1 MAGDFIG
8 YRRSDSGLTRAAA
21 GERTRWYSWLM
32 PICISLLVVC
42 GIVVLI
48 SQTAST
54 DEASARA
61 MSVVDQSH
69 EHKRGELDDGCP
81 GVPCPQSV
89 VQLSEAQKSEPET
102 IVPLPEAQKS
112 GRDANVDAVGTMRS
126 ALPQVVLPTDVA
138 NKVGHKIWINETRG
152 DRNAITSWN
161 AN

>member
-8 YRRSDSGLTRAAA
+8 YRRSDSGLTTGRLQAK
-21 GERTRWYSWLM
+21 RPRWYSWLV

-42 GIVVLI
+42 GIVGLI

-81 GVPCPQSV
+81 GMPCPQLV
-89 VQLSEAQKSEPET
+89 VQLS
-102 IVPLPEAQKS
+102 EAQKS

-126 ALPQVVLPTDVA
+126 ALPQLVLPADVA

-152 DRNAITSWN
+152 YRNAITS
-161 AN
+161 